1 MRSKKILSE
10 LYRIKSLMGINE
22 TKSDIL
28 DIENIEDTDNC
39 TYYDNQNP
47 PEGVDYW
54 FQEKYKKM
62 TLEEK
67 IKFQKIINDYVKK
80 TFDEVKSYFYTTYHN
95 GLGYDK
101 LINKFVIGDNKDTKV
116 NNLLNYINNAT
127 YKIYYETS
135 EIPMGFQGYNTAWA
149 FTQLD
154 SVYINIFNFWDGTVA
169 GKKSMYDTLLHE
181 LNHVMQ
187 NYMLNNSSSFNP
199 PFPKFYIDNTI
210 KTGTKEIHS
219 NFQSVR
225 KLFNIGVADTSS
237 EFIEKIK
244 TSVLNKTL
252 YWDLGEIKV
261 VNDKL
266 CFLEKSFTN
275 YVDNMVTGKENFLE
289 KFMYTLH
296 FNLNDGD
303 EHIADISYL
312 LSDYYKTGTAK
323 QLGVDITNQ
332 DLKIIYVDLLTLAN
346 LNDDFVQNNSNNN
359 SIENLA

>member
-1 MRSKKILSE
+1 
-10 LYRIKSLMGINE
+10 MGINE

-28 DIENIEDTDNC
+28 DIENIENTENTENC
-39 TYYDNQNP
+39 TFYDNQNP

-62 TLEEK
+62 TLDEK
-67 IKFQKIINDYVKK
+67 FKYQKIIDDFVEK
-80 TFDEVKSYFYTTYHN
+80 TFEEVKTYFSSTYQN
-95 GLGYDK
+95 GAGYKK
-101 LINKFVIGDNKDTKV
+101 LIDKFVIGDNKETKV
-116 NNLLNYINNAT
+116 TNLLNYINRAT
-127 YKIYYETS
+127 YKLYYDVS
-135 EIPMGFQGYNTAWA
+135 EIPMNFQAFNNAWA

-154 SVYINIFNFWDGTVA
+154 KIYINIFNFWDGTLA

-187 NYMLNNSSSFNP
+187 NYMLNNPSNFNP
-199 PFPKFYIDNTI
+199 PFPKVYLGNDT

-219 NFQSVR
+219 NFQSIR
-225 KLFNIGVADTSS
+225 KLFNIGVYDTSS

-244 TSVLNKTL
+244 TYVSNKTF

-275 YVDNMVTGKENFLE
+275 YVDNIVTDKKNFME
-289 KFMYTLH
+289 KFMYTLR
-296 FNLNDGD
+296 FNFNDGD

-312 LSDYYKTGTAK
+312 LSDFYKTSTAK
-323 QLGVDITNQ
+323 ELGIDFTPSE
-332 DLKIIYVDLLTLAN
+332 LKIVYVDLTTLAN
-346 LNDDFVQNNSNNN
+346 LNDDFVQNKIGS
-359 SIENLA
+359 SIENLS